1 MARDSRHGKD
11 RAKQVSLS
19 KRAAESGRKK
29 TDFPVGR
36 VVLMVLGL
44 LAVIAGIFFVRAVI
58 QFVRGYVGG
67 SGGNAEAPK
76 PYEGDSRVAYYLF
89 GLFGEDETK
98 DLEMLSLVCYDKDA
112 KTVHVMQIPTSTY
125 LGETDKWVV
134 PTVGAA
140 GVRRRDRGRT
150 AQRQYGKRNLLRNAD
165 YAENRQCGGQSAGGV
180 PPPVCNRA

>member
-58 QFVRGYVGG
+58 QFVRGGARASGGGCRHFFGAGGG
-67 SGGNAEAPK
+67 SV
-76 PYEGDSRVAYYLF
+76 R
-89 GLFGEDETK
+89 
-98 DLEMLSLVCYDKDA
+98 
-112 KTVHVMQIPTSTY
+112 
-125 LGETDKWVV
+125 
-134 PTVGAA
+134 A
-140 GVRRRDRGRT
+140 GVRRRSGRECRGPE
-150 AQRQYGKRNLLRNAD
+150 A
-165 YAENRQCGGQSAGGV
+165 V
-180 PPPVCNRA
+180 